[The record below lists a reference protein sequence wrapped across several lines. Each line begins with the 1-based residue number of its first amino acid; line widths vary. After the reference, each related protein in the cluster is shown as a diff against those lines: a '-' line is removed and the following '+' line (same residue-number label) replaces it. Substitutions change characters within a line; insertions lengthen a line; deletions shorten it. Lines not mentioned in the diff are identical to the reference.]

1 MTTLL
6 LSVLPL
12 LSIFGVFVYAC
23 IVGVRIFRASGR
35 VSVFGVAVALAGLTL
50 GRLVDRF
57 GVLPQEL
64 DDWVNYRG
72 GESSPVSTGAER
84 FLAVLSVEVALL
96 FVFAAVIALLAIAL
110 IRRDIEP
117 GAVPAPRPRVLVLLA
132 ALFVFAVALAA
143 RSKLAVFLA
152 FLLAKLH
159 LI

>member
-1 MTTLL
+1 MTIFL
-6 LSVLPL
+6 LSVVPL
-12 LSIFGVFVYAC
+12 LSIFAVFVYAAVTG
-23 IVGVRIFRASGR
+23 IRMYRASGR
-35 VSVFGVAVALAGLTL
+35 VSVLGVAIAVGGLTL

-57 GVLPQEL
+57 GMLPQDL

-72 GESSPVSTGAER
+72 GSTQVSTGAER
-84 FLAVLSVEVALL
+84 FLAVMSVEVALL

-110 IRRDIEP
+110 IRRDSEP
-117 GAVPAPRPRVLVLLA
+117 QAALEGRPKGFLLLG

-152 FLLAKLH
+152 FLLAKAH

>member
-1 MTTLL
+1 MKTLL

-12 LSIFGVFVYAC
+12 LSILGVFIYSC
-23 IVGVRIFRASGR
+23 IVGVRMFRASGR
-35 VSVFGVAVALAGLTL
+35 VSVLGVAIALAGLTL
-50 GRLVDRF
+50 GRLVDRL
-57 GVLPQEL
+57 GVLPQDL

-72 GESSPVSTGAER
+72 GEGSPVSTGGER

-110 IRRDIEP
+110 IRRDSDP
-117 GAVPAPRPRVLVLLA
+117 RALPAARPSVPMLLG

-152 FLLAKLH
+152 FLLAKVH

>member
-12 LSIFGVFVYAC
+12 LSISGVFVYAS
-23 IVGVRIFRASGR
+23 IAVIRMFRASGR
-35 VSVFGVAVALAGLTL
+35 VSVLGVAIAVAGLTL

-57 GVLPQEL
+57 GVLPQDL

-72 GESSPVSTGAER
+72 GEASQVSTGAER

-96 FVFAAVIALLAIAL
+96 FVFAGVIALLAIAL
-110 IRRDIEP
+110 IRRDVEP
-117 GAVPAPRPRVLVLLA
+117 RAVPKPRPGVFVLLA

-152 FLLAKLH
+152 FLLAKVH